1 VTKKPYKDLT
11 GQRFGRLTVAS
22 LVASPA
28 GTQTPTKWVCL
39 CDCGSSL
46 IVRGYNLKSGNTL
59 SCGCLQKDRVKETQT
74 THGMTGTRL
83 YVIWQH
89 IIGRCARAKDK
100 AYKWYGARGITI
112 CDEWLNSFEAFY
124 EWAMSHGYSDDL
136 TIDRIDVNGNYCP
149 ENCRW
154 ITLKEQQRN
163 KRDNVRVSFNGQV
176 KTVAEW
182 AKEFNCYSSAVYREI
197 LKREGRLYSETY

>member
-1 VTKKPYKDLT
+1 MTKKPYKDLT

-28 GTQTPTKWVCL
+28 GTNIPTMWVCV
-39 CDCGSSL
+39 CDCGNSL
-46 IVRGYNLKSGNTL
+46 AVRGYNLKNGNTL
-59 SCGCLQKDRVKETQT
+59 SCGCLQKDRAKETQT
-74 THGMTGTRL
+74 THGMTGSRL

-89 IIGRCARAKDK
+89 IIGRCTRAKDK

-112 CDEWLNSFEAFY
+112 CDEWLNSFEVFY
-124 EWAMSHGYSDDL
+124 EWAIANGYADNL
-136 TIDRIDVNGNYCP
+136 TLDRIDVNGNYCP

-163 KRDNVRVSFNGQV
+163 RRDNVRVSFNGQT

-182 AKEFNCYSSAVYREI
+182 AKEFNCRSSAVYREI